1 MLLGFVLILAMLA
14 ALAVTAYAAS
24 VTVKYRV
31 YVYTDEIT
39 FRQYDY
45 SQSTTPS
52 ITNLTISATSSLGS
66 GSALYHMKYADGAVA
81 YCIEPGVH
89 SDDSGTYKEGSS
101 ASWYNL
107 PASVQ
112 SGIALAMSL
121 GYPSAD
127 YGTASGDRN
136 SSAIINA
143 EKWAATQAVIW
154 ELICEYRNAYT
165 YDDWEY
171 SPFYGCVDTSRYPTF
186 GLWYDKIAIDIIK
199 SEANEEYSIGGTAA
213 NVASILSQLGLK
225 VSLLIPQYNDLYCD
239 LLFEQL
245 RLRKIDAIVF
255 GKSKFSTPRIIEHCN
270 DGKHIF
276 ETRCSKCGK
285 ILTKLT
291 LPSPANIQKIGG
303 DAWQD
308 LGAFFFDRIS
318 DGIRVGIQRAH
329 TSRAW
334 VYYEPN
340 CCRQF
345 STFCNNVAQAD
356 IAKFSAEAI
365 PQSYIAKLSSEL
377 SKQSETKLLIV
388 SEGSAGLK
396 YALKTASGDFEKWVH
411 LDPSTI
417 SNIADTSGAGDWL
430 TASFLWFLL
439 NKYPKV
445 QSELHTN
452 VIRQLL
458 ADAQDVAAQSCL
470 YLGAQGIFSSAEG
483 TSFLKNR
490 FNRDIRLLPKFVLG
504 PCHESLCKNC
514 RSYLL

>member
-1 MLLGFVLILAMLA
+1 MQKN
-14 ALAVTAYAAS
+14 S
-24 VTVKYRV
+24 V
-31 YVYTDEIT
+31 
-39 FRQYDY
+39 
-45 SQSTTPS
+45 
-52 ITNLTISATSSLGS
+52 
-66 GSALYHMKYADGAVA
+66 
-81 YCIEPGVH
+81 
-89 SDDSGTYKEGSS
+89 
-101 ASWYNL
+101 
-107 PASVQ
+107 
-112 SGIALAMSL
+112 
-121 GYPSAD
+121 
-127 YGTASGDRN
+127 
-136 SSAIINA
+136 
-143 EKWAATQAVIW
+143 
-154 ELICEYRNAYT
+154 ICA
-165 YDDWEY
+165 
-171 SPFYGCVDTSRYPTF
+171 
-186 GLWYDKIAIDIIK
+186 GLSCIDIIK